1 MPPCV
6 KVLLALEIPWHPV
19 MLPDGVC
26 STSPS
31 SLIIWIVGYFI
42 LQAMIS
48 CKFQIFMFI
57 FSPNKQTDQSATVH
71 AWNNKWH
78 ASTVGETSKSF
89 GAKTFKW
96 NFIMLQVALVSFY
109 QCFGKIS
116 PHIRQFWRAK
126 CSCSVCTLQFG
137 VCPGRLVLGLRLGLC
152 SFMLILIF
160 DKGIEL
166 LVLFQAK
173 DLQCLIP
180 RWRLIFC
187 KCFTFLHHPTGC
199 CISFFFWAAHRFS
212 IYFVLS

>member
-26 STSPS
+26 SPSPW

-78 ASTVGETSKSF
+78 ASSVGETSKSF

-152 SFMLILIF
+152 SFMF
-160 DKGIEL
+160 DIDIRLGNWTVGFIPSKGFAVFNSPLKIDFLQVLHLPPSPNWL
-166 LVLFQAK
+166 LH
-173 DLQCLIP
+173 
-180 RWRLIFC
+180 
-187 KCFTFLHHPTGC
+187 FL
-199 CISFFFWAAHRFS
+199 FFF
-212 IYFVLS
+212 LSCS